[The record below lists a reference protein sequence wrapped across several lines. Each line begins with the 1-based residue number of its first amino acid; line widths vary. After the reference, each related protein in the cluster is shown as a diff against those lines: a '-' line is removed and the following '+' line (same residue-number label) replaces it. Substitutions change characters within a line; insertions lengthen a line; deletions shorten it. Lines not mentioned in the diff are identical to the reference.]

1 MMLPVPEE
9 IPGEINPSSK
19 REVAV
24 MVARHQEQR
33 QCRRLRQLGGRAE
46 GGKQEQMQPEKCHR
60 VMAQDQ
66 REVKR
71 GSQRHPLNCI
81 MKQLKS
87 SYRGR
92 GQTSTTHFTTLEERF
107 CSIKAT
113 MRITLSVPS
122 RLTTFD
128 CQAL

>member
-1 MMLPVPEE
+1 MMLPVPKE

-24 MVARHQEQR
+24 MVARCQEQR
-33 QCRRLRQLGGRAE
+33 QCQRLRQLGEHAE
-46 GGKQEQMQPEKCHR
+46 GGKQEQMQPETCHQ

-71 GSQRHPLNCI
+71 GSQRHPLNCM

-87 SYRGR
+87 S
-92 GQTSTTHFTTLEERF
+92 
-107 CSIKAT
+107 
-113 MRITLSVPS
+113 
-122 RLTTFD
+122 
-128 CQAL
+128 